1 VRIAV
6 SITQDTAAQ
15 ARDQAAN
22 VTTSVRSALSS
33 VDGIDEEDIKTSSI
47 SLYPKINYPMNGPEE
62 LVGYTYEQTM
72 TVTVND
78 LNNNTLSEVLDTAVV
93 TGGDDVRIDGVYV
106 ELSPELKRQTT
117 DAARKQAVEDA
128 KMTAQLLADAGG
140 VELGV
145 IKSMADSN
153 ISPPPPISYSPLIGD
168 MAKEI
173 ARDVPTPVAP
183 EDVEVTAT
191 ISVEYSICNIA

>member
-1 VRIAV
+1 
-6 SITQDTAAQ
+6 
-15 ARDQAAN
+15 
-22 VTTSVRSALSS
+22 
-33 VDGIDEEDIKTSSI
+33 
-47 SLYPKINYPMNGPEE
+47 
-62 LVGYTYEQTM
+62 M

-78 LNNNTLSEVLDTAVV
+78 LDNNTLSEVLDTAVV

-153 ISPPPPISYSPLIGD
+153 MSPPPPISFSPSIGD

-173 ARDVPTPVAP
+173 VAMPTPVAP

-191 ISVEYSICNIA
+191 ISVEYSICNVA

>member
-1 VRIAV
+1 
-6 SITQDTAAQ
+6 
-15 ARDQAAN
+15 
-22 VTTSVRSALSS
+22 
-33 VDGIDEEDIKTSSI
+33 
-47 SLYPKINYPMNGPEE
+47 MNGPEE

-78 LNNNTLSEVLDTAVV
+78 LNNNTLSDVLDTAVV

-153 ISPPPPISYSPLIGD
+153 ISRPPPISYSPSIGD

-173 ARDVPTPVAP
+173 ARDVPTPVTP